1 MPDHPGPA
9 LPPARTLVEAFLY
22 LELNHTPGEQS
33 RAPDLTPDDDDPVS
47 VSRQAVLSEEEDA
60 WRIRLGEVDVL
71 LPYASEDAA
80 RNEDLTFG
88 PGISELIDPG
98 QWALVAVTYAN
109 RALEEA
115 FLFAAD
121 SADDARYESVA
132 AGWRFAADAVAEAL
146 KFLPDDADEVPAEE
160 FWTEMGRSARE
171 DEPERFTRAALER
184 DLAYYRQSL
193 TDFYRLHAE

>member
-1 MPDHPGPA
+1 
-9 LPPARTLVEAFLY
+9 LVEAFLY
-22 LELNHTPGEQS
+22 LELNHTPDEQS
-33 RAPDLTPDDDDPVS
+33 RAPHAPDRTPDDDDPIS

-60 WRIRLGEVDVL
+60 WRVRLGDVDVL
-71 LPYASEDAA
+71 VPYASANAA
-80 RNEDLTFG
+80 RSEDLTFG

-115 FLFAAD
+115 FFFAAD
-121 SADDARYESVA
+121 SSDDAQYESIA

-146 KFLPDDADEVPAEE
+146 KFLPDEADELPAEE

-171 DEPERFTRAALER
+171 DEPQRFTRATLKQ
-184 DLAYYRQSL
+184 DLAYYRQCL